1 MGLKSQEIF
10 PRFFRKNF
18 SMKLIKIGIL
28 FESQIKTQMTCSNKI
43 IFSHFQA
50 LAKTKYV
57 QEHRGIISYSLGR
70 VAKNFNNTISV
81 RMIRRQLK
89 ISAAANQ
96 LIIVNREED
105 KYYVNP
111 VPDTKFIPIFMVFNP
126 VTKENIQD
134 ADSLNSDSLINNKD
148 LSLSKIDLNEQ
159 KNSNFP
165 EDTETLNAAG
175 NLILSVLLDKAAFN
189 FRGTGEATVYPY
201 QLKSIADELHICKRT
216 FKNTLRELIRLNII
230 KAPINADF
238 DNFSSVILKTGFVFT
253 ELFFNLYRDL
263 VKVNSSEKC
272 QQIFRKRAHLISKNR
287 IIRTDHSNMKQEQ
300 QSDIRQSSK
309 KYMAEQPR
317 TAAADPLSRQYAQ
330 ASKVSSAIPAVGL
343 ARSITAACYGSQNN
357 TCGKNQL
364 PTDRNGVEI
373 FGCHKKV
380 PGNFWSETGLITTE
394 KWKKIVPYM

>member
-1 MGLKSQEIF
+1 
-10 PRFFRKNF
+10 
-18 SMKLIKIGIL
+18 MKLIKIGIL

-50 LAKTKYV
+50 LAKTKFV

-70 VAKNFNNTISV
+70 VAKNFKNTISV

-89 ISAAANQ
+89 ISAKANQ

-111 VPDTKFIPIFMVFNP
+111 VADTKFIPIFMVFNHN
-126 VTKENIQD
+126 TKDGNTVD
-134 ADSLNSDSLINNKD
+134 SDSLINIKAQ
-148 LSLSKIDLNEQ
+148 LLTQRELTEQ
-159 KNSNFP
+159 KNSDSL

-175 NLILSVLLDKAAFN
+175 NIILSVLLDKAAFN
-189 FRGTGEATVYPY
+189 YRGTGEATVYPY
-201 QLKSIADELHICKRT
+201 QLKSIAEDLHICKRT

-230 KAPINADF
+230 TAPADADF

-253 ELFFNLYRDL
+253 ELFFTLYRDL

-287 IIRTDHSNMKQEQ
+287 IIRTDHSNIKQER
-300 QSDIRQSSK
+300 QSDTRQTSK
-309 KYMAEQPR
+309 QYTAEQPR
-317 TAAADPLSRQYAQ
+317 TTAADPLNRQYAQ
-330 ASKVSSAIPAVGL
+330 TPKDSSAIPAVGL
-343 ARSITAACYGSQNN
+343 AQSITAACRRAKND
-357 TCGKNQL
+357 TCGESQF
-364 PTDRNGVEI
+364 PTARNGVEI
-373 FGCHKKV
+373 FGGQEKT
-380 PGNFWSETGLITTE
+380 PGNFWFETDPKTTE